1 MFGAWQVGAWRWLAS
16 RLRPDV
22 VIGASVGAL
31 NGWAIASL
39 APPEELAAAWLD
51 PEIAN
56 LIRWRVR
63 ASLFDPR
70 PLHHTV
76 RLLMERY
83 RPSIPY
89 ATTVVEAARLRLR
102 LVRAE
107 EMRAEHLAAAC
118 AFPCGFPPV
127 RVDGRWCVDGG
138 LLGALPLWAAAEMG
152 CERAI
157 ALDALPFL
165 PSRTVA
171 AAARLARR
179 IGNPRPTPAA
189 LEVVKLRPSTP
200 LGSLSDALFWNPT
213 NAAKWIAQG
222 ERDARLS
229 ITM

>member
-1 MFGAWQVGAWRWLAS
+1 
-16 RLRPDV
+16 
-22 VIGASVGAL
+22 
-31 NGWAIASL
+31 
-39 APPEELAAAWLD
+39 
-51 PEIAN
+51 
-56 LIRWRVR
+56 
-63 ASLFDPR
+63 
-70 PLHHTV
+70 
-76 RLLMERY
+76 
-83 RPSIPY
+83 
-89 ATTVVEAARLRLR
+89 
-102 LVRAE
+102 
-107 EMRAEHLAAAC
+107 
-118 AFPCGFPPV
+118 
-127 RVDGRWCVDGG
+127 
-138 LLGALPLWAAAEMG
+138 MG